1 MRFMFIVTSAH
12 SGPPTPELMEAMHK
26 LADREIKAG
35 RMLDSGGL
43 MPLATG
49 AQVRIAD
56 GQLSVVDGPFVEA
69 KEVIGGYAIFEL
81 PGKEEA
87 VASAKEFMQLHKDFM
102 PGWEGTCELRAL
114 RRPLRRGFRPARSA
128 AMTVADAHRAILAV
142 WRIEQPRLITSLARM
157 LRDVPLAEDLT
168 QEALLAALEQWPAT
182 GVPEKPG
189 AWLMATAKRRALDH
203 LRRGR
208 MLERKHE
215 MVARDMEEEQQA
227 MPDLDSALDDD
238 IGDEMLRLI
247 FTACHPRLS
256 REARAAL
263 ALRMICGLTT
273 EEIARAFLL
282 PDATIAQRIVRAK
295 RTLSESGLAYET
307 PRGEELSER
316 LSSVLEVVYLIFNE
330 GYTAARGEDWL
341 RPQLCNEAL
350 RMGRVLTSIAPHEP
364 EAHGL
369 LALMEL
375 NASRTAARTDAAGEP
390 ILMLDQN
397 RALWDQFQIRRGMQA
412 LGRARELGGAG
423 GFYALQA
430 AIIACHAE
438 ARTADDTDWSRIA
451 GLYAELAAVVRSP
464 IIELNRA
471 VAVGM
476 AEGPEAGLSIVD
488 RLVRE
493 PALKALSPAAE
504 RSRRPAPQA
513 RPLRRGARRVRSG
526 RGAGGQQARTGPA
539 EAARRRGGRR
549 SDVINR
555 HVKRMSSVLR

>member
-1 MRFMFIVTSAH
+1 MLSA
-12 SGPPTPELMEAMHK
+12 TMTA
-26 LADREIKAG
+26 AD
-35 RMLDSGGL
+35 
-43 MPLATG
+43 T
-49 AQVRIAD
+49 
-56 GQLSVVDGPFVEA
+56 
-69 KEVIGGYAIFEL
+69 
-81 PGKEEA
+81 
-87 VASAKEFMQLHKDFM
+87 
-102 PGWEGTCELRAL
+102 
-114 RRPLRRGFRPARSA
+114 
-128 AMTVADAHRAILAV
+128 HRAILAV

-168 QEALLAALEQWPAT
+168 QEALVAALERWPAT
-182 GVPEKPG
+182 GVPERPG

-215 MVARDMEEEQQA
+215 MVVHEMEAEQQA

-238 IGDEMLRLI
+238 IGDELLRLI
-247 FTACHPRLS
+247 FTACHPLLS

-330 GYTAARGEDWL
+330 GYTATRGQDWL

-350 RMGRVLTSIAPHEP
+350 RMGRVLTAIAPHEP

-390 ILMLDQN
+390 ILMLDQD
-397 RALWDQFQIRRGMQA
+397 RARWDQLQIRRGMQA
-412 LGRARELGGAG
+412 LARARELGGAG

-430 AIIACHAE
+430 AIIACHAQ
-438 ARTADDTDWSRIA
+438 ARTAGDTDWSRIA
-451 GLYAELAAVVRSP
+451 VLYAELAAVVRSP

-476 AEGPEAGLSIVD
+476 AEGPEVALAIVT
-488 RLVRE
+488 RLCT
-493 PALKALSPAAE
+493 
-504 RSRRPAPQA
+504 SRRSKAITCCRA
-513 RPLRRGARRVRSG
+513 RGYLLHKLGRYEEARAAFEAAAALAANRREHDLLTRR
-526 RGAGGQQARTGPA
+526 AA
-539 EAARRRGGRR
+539 EAAEEA
-549 SDVINR
+549 
-555 HVKRMSSVLR
+555 MSS